1 MNLTT
6 RNKVKRHLGIPL
18 SNTTKDAIIDQI
30 IPGVSG
36 FIEAQTNRKF
46 GVEEYTEIRDGEGF
60 DEMVLRQYPIVD
72 VISLTINGSAV
83 DLDQEE
89 EDESFILDREEGSIY
104 REAGFSAGRKNIKVV
119 YTAGYAAPEDDDE
132 SGAGEESGSGD
143 ELPSALEA
151 AAIRLSA
158 RVYERR
164 TAEGV
169 SSVSPGSFSVQY
181 KDAVDADIVSVLE
194 SFKKRRV

>member
-6 RNKVKRHLGIPL
+6 RAKVKSHLGIP
-18 SNTTKDAIIDQI
+18 SADTSKDAILDQI
-30 IPGVSG
+30 IAGVSG
-36 FIEAQTNRKF
+36 FIETQTNRKF
-46 GVEEYTEIRDGEGF
+46 EVVQYTEIFDGHGG
-60 DEMVLRQYPIVD
+60 DEIVLRQYPLVD
-72 VISLTINGSAV
+72 VISITIDGAAV

-89 EDESFILDREEGSIY
+89 EDETVIIDREEGSVWRQY
-104 REAGFSAGRKNIKVV
+104 GFRAGRKNIKVV
-119 YTAGYAAPEDDDE
+119 YTAGFLPPVDSGE
-132 SGAGEESGSGD
+132 SGDEESGDAG
-143 ELPSALEA
+143 EIPTALEA

-181 KDAVDADIVSVLE
+181 KDSVDADITGVLE
-194 SFKKRRV
+194 AFKKRRV